1 MRDSA
6 REGSV
11 RRYVEELARRHGVV
25 YVRTGTDA
33 LAELITNLSD
43 DDVRANDETE
53 NLILALR
60 RADVIDGPTMISLLG
75 QYLDECRAI

>member
-33 LAELITNLSD
+33 LAELITH
-43 DDVRANDETE
+43 
-53 NLILALR
+53 
-60 RADVIDGPTMISLLG
+60 LG
-75 QYLDECRAI
+75 IA